1 MYNIFILNNAIM
13 LRYLSIKQK
22 VWNDNL
28 ITNVVNR
35 QRKDKNLTSIP
46 VKPRA
51 VIIFGVILNGTF
63 SGTLKFLPFSKQTL

>member
-1 MYNIFILNNAIM
+1 MLPFNQEKVLN
-13 LRYLSIKQK
+13 
-22 VWNDNL
+22 DHL
-28 ITNVVNR
+28 ITNVANR